1 MRIVNFDFPKN
12 GPNCRGKDLNFM
24 KYEKWMST
32 TIVNCKTVAGSS
44 VAELGLHSGNF
55 GCQAAGCLA
64 ALCNVCAA
72 LGNVCAAPCNVC
84 AALCNVCA
92 ALWGAQKRDGND
104 NIPTDGKERSA
115 NEIGKTVVDICLWHI
130 GRSNTSASKSHWC
143 IP

>member
-1 MRIVNFDFPKN
+1 
-12 GPNCRGKDLNFM
+12 M
-24 KYEKWMST
+24 KYEKLMST
-32 TIVNCKTVAGSS
+32 KIVNCKTVAGSS

-104 NIPTDGKERSA
+104 NFPTDGKERSA
-115 NEIGKTVVDICLWHI
+115 SVIGNGGCSFLSLAHRWGQH
-130 GRSNTSASKSHWC
+130 GRKQYTHPGACSPMQVPLVHPIIFK
-143 IP
+143 